1 MVTGVQTCALPI
13 SARWTKGR
21 ITEEYLFWD
30 SATFRSQ
37 IGLA

>member
-1 MVTGVQTCALPI
+1 VFSTA
-13 SARWTKGR
+13 ARWNDGR